1 MFMEEKMAKK
11 GLIVLVLAVVIAG
24 GVFSQEEH
32 KHQPFDVLLGLNFGL
47 GITPNIGD
55 VLSISEDKIPQ
66 GNYALVFD
74 FGVTGDF
81 YLFNW
86 LSFNTGLLLHPDIY
100 VLLDRD
106 LRGVDDFTDIAA
118 SPLCLTIPLAAH
130 VNIPNVEWLY
140 MGIGLNLNFPITGMF
155 DSFAD
160 VDTKGDFFVGLPIDI
175 GFDFIQP
182 NRGGGRFFFRVT
194 PEIHKHGTAIP
205 VGFVWQIYNWKV
217 YGKNNGSSGAENTA
231 RSDVKTEKTEK
242 AEKPTKKAEA
252 EKPAKQAEAEKKPA
266 DTKAASAAAEADNAR
281 QRRAALD
288 AYNAAKSKF
297 EKAETNKAET
307 EARLAAAKEAV
318 STAEADLA
326 KAAAALS
333 ALESR

>member
-1 MFMEEKMAKK
+1 MVKK
-11 GLIVLVLAVVIAG
+11 ILIVSVLAVIIAG
-24 GVFSQEEH
+24 GTFAQEEH

-47 GITPNIGD
+47 GISPNIGQLFSSD
-55 VLSISEDKIPQ
+55 IPS
-66 GNYALVFD
+66 GSYAIVFD
-74 FGVTGDF
+74 FGLTGDF

-100 VLLDRD
+100 LTLSRSVE
-106 LRGVDDFTDIAA
+106 VDDFTDIAA
-118 SPLCLTIPLAAH
+118 APLCLTIPIAAH
-130 VNIPNVEWLY
+130 INIPKVEWLY

-155 DSFAD
+155 DSIAD
-160 VDTKGDFFVGLPIDI
+160 VDTKGDFFVGLPVDL
-175 GFDFIQP
+175 GFDFIQSGS
-182 NRGGGRFFFRVT
+182 GGARFFFRVT
-194 PEIHKHGTAIP
+194 PEIHEHGTAIP
-205 VGFVWQIYNWKV
+205 IGFIWQIYNWKV